1 MGSAFEIVTGYNSPS
16 TTTAG
21 TYTAFTANSGQSF
34 SIRQANGSPA
44 GQVFGPWGQF
54 GAAGKLQ
61 IKTPR
66 WHDTTVGDTYHI
78 NIDTATYM
86 PYSMLGLDDWEP
98 AYATD
103 NLTVQSTTDVSQ
115 TGATQF
121 AVGIP
126 IYYSDLPGVD
136 GNFMSWQQ
144 VIGYRNYTQKTGLHY
159 VTWVVPS
166 SAGTAGQIGTGVLI
180 NATNDQ
186 YKANHSYALLGY
198 TLSAGCGTLL
208 VQGTD
213 TGNLYVGGP
222 GTVDERFT
230 KRWFVELSQT
240 SGLPL
245 IPIIQAN
252 NKSTTN
258 VYIVDAATTSTAFTV
273 GLHWMDLGVIG
284 QPPGV

>member
-1 MGSAFEIVTGYNSPS
+1 MGAAFEVVTALNSPA

-34 SIRQANGSPA
+34 SIRQANGSPS
-44 GQVFGPWGQF
+44 GLVFGPWGQF
-54 GAAGKLQ
+54 GAAGLLQ

-66 WHDTTVGDTYHI
+66 WHDTTIGDTYHI
-78 NIDTATYM
+78 NIDTATYV
-86 PYSMLGLDDWEP
+86 PYPMLELDDWEP

-103 NLTVQSTTDVSQ
+103 TLTVQMTTDVSQ
-115 TGATQF
+115 TGATKYSC
-121 AVGIP
+121 GIP
-126 IYYSDLPGVD
+126 VYYQDLPGVD
-136 GNFMSWQQ
+136 ANFMTWQQ
-144 VIGYRNYTQKTGLHY
+144 VIGFRNFTQKTGLHY
-159 VTWVVPS
+159 TTWVTPS

-198 TLSAGCGTLL
+198 SLSAGCGSVL

-213 TGNLYVGGP
+213 TGNLYTGGP
-222 GTVDERFT
+222 GVVDTRYT
-230 KRWFVELSQT
+230 RNWFIQLSKD

-245 IPIIQAN
+245 VPIIQAN
-252 NKSTTN
+252 NKGTTN
-258 VYIVDAATTSTAFTV
+258 VFIVDAATTSTAFTV